1 MTLIERAQIH
11 TDTAAEFLALFRTQL
26 ELDGWRATARLIEDH
41 WDEFALTEPQILL
54 DAFKALPSE
63 GFMEN
68 PTWLIEVD
76 YLRYLASGAA
86 PHAFRRSF
94 SMAADT
100 PSHDLSLRDRL
111 IGMTSR
117 VAEHRSG
124 GRIADAVATA
134 TEARR
139 LLANARKDEL
149 AGLRTALPHLTIH
162 WARALD
168 LGDSH
173 IAVQQYE
180 ETCTAALMT
189 GQIRVARR
197 AAASLAWMYAEQG
210 HTREAR
216 AWLDRANAFDVSI
229 DRYDIPLILAA
240 ALLAV
245 DALDTD
251 SAKEHLA
258 KADHYVSGEY
268 WAASLWVR
276 ALLCTSPEDIVIMEN
291 VVTRETRRHPARSTE
306 QGAHQRHLALA
317 QWILRV
323 RQGSLQN
330 TAGHDDQ
337 THAAIAAEKAY
348 RQGRFA
354 EAHKLVA
361 QLLKEDIPPRLRG
374 MALLITAA
382 SRLRLG
388 RRDSA
393 IDAFRRAHAMIQY
406 EGLSMVFATIDGQ
419 ALHELATAS
428 QLFVDA
434 AVLQFLQES
443 TDDPR
448 PAIPSLTR
456 REQQVLRLLASGM
469 SNNEITESLFITLN
483 TLKSTIRHLY
493 RKLGVHDRVQASDI
507 AHQLGLDNHAA

>member
-1 MTLIERAQIH
+1 MTLIERAHIR
-11 TDTAAEFLALFRTQL
+11 TDTAAEFLDRFRTRL
-26 ELDGWRATARLIEDH
+26 HAHGWRATAPLIEEH
-41 WDEFALTEPQILL
+41 WDEFVLTQPQVLL
-54 DAFKALPSE
+54 DAFKAMPSE

-76 YLRYLASGAA
+76 YLRYVASGAA
-86 PHAFRRSF
+86 PHAFRRGF
-94 SMAADT
+94 SLAADT
-100 PSHDLSLRDRL
+100 PAHDLSLRDRL

-117 VAEHRSG
+117 VAEHRSS

-139 LLANARKDEL
+139 LLAHARKDEL
-149 AGLRTALPHLTIH
+149 AGLRVALPHLTIH

-173 IAVQQYE
+173 IAVQEYE
-180 ETCTAALMT
+180 ETFTAALTT
-189 GQIRVARR
+189 GQTRVARR

-216 AWLDRANAFDVSI
+216 TWLDRANAFDVKI

-245 DALDTD
+245 DALDTQTARD
-251 SAKEHLA
+251 HLA
-258 KADHYVSGEY
+258 KADQYVSGEY

-276 ALLCTSPEDIVIMEN
+276 ALLCTCPEEIVIMEN
-291 VVTRETRRHPARSTE
+291 MVTRETRRHPARSIE

-323 RQGSLQN
+323 RQGTLQ
-330 TAGHDDQ
+330 TTHEHDDQ

-348 RQGRFA
+348 RQGRFTD
-354 EAHKLVA
+354 AHKLA
-361 QLLKEDIPPRLRG
+361 ARLMKDDIPPRLRA
-374 MALLITAA
+374 MVLLIAAA

-388 RRDSA
+388 RRESA
-393 IDAFRRAHAMIQY
+393 VDAFRRAHAMIQH
-406 EGLSMVFATIDGQ
+406 EGLTMVFATIDAR

-428 QLFVDA
+428 QLYIDPS
-434 AVLQFLQES
+434 VLQFLQTS

-448 PAIPSLTR
+448 PSIPTLTR
-456 REQQVLRLLASGM
+456 REQQVLRMMASGM

-493 RKLGVHDRVQASDI
+493 RKLGVHDRSQAADI